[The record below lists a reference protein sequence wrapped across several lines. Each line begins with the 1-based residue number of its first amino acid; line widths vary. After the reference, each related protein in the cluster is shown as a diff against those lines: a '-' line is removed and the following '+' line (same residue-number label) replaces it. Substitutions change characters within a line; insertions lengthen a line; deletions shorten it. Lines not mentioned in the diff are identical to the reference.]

1 MQWQDGPISDQFQIK
16 RMVPLAIAQIDIY
29 TLAETKIFFRKL
41 GKTVGKVCFFPL
53 LKMFTHNLHVA
64 KRVFLVTFFT
74 VNLYLFCSDS
84 KSHRSLLTSMTECFF
99 GGDR

>member
-41 GKTVGKVCFFPL
+41 GKTVGKVCFPL